1 VPLRIRAARDRIRL
15 RGRDCL
21 DFLQRMSTADL
32 RGLEPGAGMATVFV
46 TEKARI
52 LDVACLL
59 RTGAEEV
66 ELLLS
71 PGAGEVIWR
80 WLRQHHFTEDL
91 ELAPPERWTGME
103 LHGIRSAEELSALL
117 GKELRLP
124 QRLAWGDWAMV
135 ELEGIPVHVVAVP
148 GLRAHG
154 VALLAAES
162 VHEELERRLAGIPT
176 GDEPTAEALRI
187 LAGIGRW
194 GAEWRQEYNPFEAG
208 LGGACQP
215 GQGLLRR
222 ARGAGAACRPTAR
235 CSVAWCGCAHGSHS
249 IPACSSFAGKP
260 LQESLPVLLLHRGS
274 SDGLPW
280 GTCAGSTWSG
290 VLSLLGR
297 RRARSS
303 RWSCA
308 QPTVQTGEPMPIVFI
323 TGAAR
328 RLGGCSP

>member
-1 VPLRIRAARDRIRL
+1 MPLRIRAARDRIRL

-71 PGAGEVIWR
+71 PGAGELIWR

-176 GDEPTAEALRI
+176 VDEPTAEALRI

-208 LGGACQP
+208 LEGLVSLDKGCYVGQEVLARLQTYGKVQRCLVRVCAREPLHP
-215 GQGLLRR
+215 GMQLLCGEAFAGELTSAAPAPWLQRWVALGYVRR
-222 ARGAGAACRPTAR
+222 EYLERGALSAR
-235 CSVAWCGCAHGSHS
+235 T
-249 IPACSSFAGKP
+249 P
-260 LQESLPVLLLHRGS
+260 
-274 SDGLPW
+274 
-280 GTCAGSTWSG
+280 
-290 VLSLLGR
+290 
-297 RRARSS
+297 
-303 RWSCA
+303 
-308 QPTVQTGEPMPIVFI
+308 TGEELP
-323 TGAAR
+323 
-328 RLGGCSP
+328 LELCSADGPNR